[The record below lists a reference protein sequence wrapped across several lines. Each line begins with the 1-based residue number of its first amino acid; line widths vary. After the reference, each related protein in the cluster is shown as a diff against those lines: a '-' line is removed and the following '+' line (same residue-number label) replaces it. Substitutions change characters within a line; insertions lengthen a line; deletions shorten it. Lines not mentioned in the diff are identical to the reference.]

1 MIITIARILRMYN
14 PPKMIAMM
22 ALKSIFVNYSHLE
35 RKEDRVELPE
45 QEYINLVAISI
56 LPIPNFIQ

>member
-14 PPKMIAMM
+14 PLKMIAMM

-35 RKEDRVELPE
+35 RKEGMVELPE
-45 QEYINLVAISI
+45 QEYINFSNYV
-56 LPIPNFIQ
+56 

>member
-1 MIITIARILRMYN
+1 MVIFIARILKMYN

-45 QEYINLVAISI
+45 QEYINLVAISKYY
-56 LPIPNFIQ
+56 